1 MGSSVAI
8 PNLGGAILTLRVNAT
23 KATAPRLASLV
34 ASRGAD

>member
-8 PNLGGAILTLRVNAT
+8 PVSAGAILTLRVNAT
-23 KATAPRLASLV
+23 KAAASRLASLV